1 MAAEPLSSPGEPDI
15 HLPVRLRVTEAV
27 LLDAGLEWD
36 EIGALR
42 ERGGLG

>member
-1 MAAEPLSSPGEPDI
+1 MCGCELPSSLTSARKLDI
-15 HLPVRLRVTEAV
+15 GLDTEAV

>member
-1 MAAEPLSSPGEPDI
+1 MCGCEPSKRAYVSAKRNIGLD
-15 HLPVRLRVTEAV
+15 TEAV
-27 LLDAGLEWD
+27 LLDAGLEWN